1 MLAEVMQGVV
11 SEFPSDFSWDG
22 LSDWFWHGKLGNVE
36 VWMACVGFLGQMAF
50 FSRFAVQW
58 LASERSKKSVFP
70 MAFWY
75 LSLIGG
81 SVLLTYGWLRG
92 DPVII
97 LGQAFGTLVYVRN
110 IMFRRRESGAQ
121 AVGGGDGA
129 T

>member
-1 MLAEVMQGVV
+1 MMLAELAATAPG
-11 SEFPSDFSWDG
+11 FPWGNLGWDT
-22 LSDWFWHGKLGNVE
+22 LCDWFWNGKLGDVD
-36 VWMACVGFLGQMAF
+36 VWKACVGFAGQTAF

-58 LASERSKKSVFP
+58 IASERSKRSVFP

-75 LSLIGG
+75 FSLVGG
-81 SVLLTYGWLRG
+81 SILLTYGWLRG

-110 IMFRRRESGAQ
+110 ITFRKREA
-121 AVGGGDGA
+121 AAPPDGA

>member
-1 MLAEVMQGVV
+1 MLAEVLQSVP
-11 SEFPSDFSWDG
+11 EFPTNLNWDD
-22 LSDWFWHGKLGNVE
+22 LCNWFWHGKLGQVD
-36 VWMACVGFLGQMAF
+36 VWMACVGFIGQTAF

-58 LASERSKKSVFP
+58 VASERSRKSVFP

-81 SVLLTYGWLRG
+81 SILLTYGWLRG

-110 IMFRRRESGAQ
+110 IMFRRQESGSQSA
-121 AVGGGDGA
+121 GEDGVV
-129 T
+129 

>member
-1 MLAEVMQGVV
+1 MLAEVVQSVV
-11 SEFPSDFSWDG
+11 SEFPSDFGWDG
-22 LSDWFWHGKLGNVE
+22 LCDWFWHGKLGDVD
-36 VWMACVGFLGQMAF
+36 VWMACVGFLGQIAF

-58 LASERSKKSVFP
+58 LASERRKKSVFP

-75 LSLIGG
+75 LSLVGG

-110 IMFRRRESGAQ
+110 IMFRRRESGVE
-121 AVGGGDGA
+121 AVGGGDSA
-129 T
+129 A

>member
-1 MLAEVMQGVV
+1 MLAESLQSVV
-11 SEFPSDFSWDG
+11 SDFPSDWSWDG
-22 LSDWFWHGKLGNVE
+22 LRDWFWTGKLGQVY
-36 VWMACVGFLGQMAF
+36 VWMACVGFVGQLAF

-58 LASERSKKSVFP
+58 VASEKRKKSVFP

-81 SVLLTYGWLRG
+81 SILLTYGWLRG

-110 IMFRRRESGAQ
+110 IMFRRRESGPQ
-121 AVGGGDGA
+121 PGGGGDGA
-129 T
+129 A